1 MGSSR
6 ITQEKI
12 DNLIEDARYLQ
23 DEIEALQYVIEE
35 IPYKKENPSEPS
47 IAELLFK
54 IDHAQKYYYKPML
67 QKVDKTR
74 SDVVNMRR
82 LDNYEESFEFDVEE
96 LDDIQP
102 KLKKII
108 KHRASL
114 VNAMRNIHLID
125 WEKQINTRN
134 SHRTLFEIIENMVQN
149 ERGLLKKIAD
159 QVMLISKERQSKRDL
174 NQKKNTNTSNKDI

>member
-6 ITQEKI
+6 ITQEQV
-12 DNLIEDARYLQ
+12 DTLIEDARYLQ

-67 QKVDKTR
+67 QKVEKSRDEVI
-74 SDVVNMRR
+74 DMRR
-82 LDNYEESFEFDVEE
+82 LDNYEESFEFDVDE
-96 LDDIQP
+96 LEDIQP
-102 KLKKII
+102 KLRKIV

-114 VNAMRNIHLID
+114 VNAMENIHLID
-125 WEKQINTRN
+125 WEKQINTQN
-134 SHRTLFEIIENMVQN
+134 TSSSLYQVFKKMVHN

-159 QVMLISKERQSKRDL
+159 QVMLISKERQSQRNI
-174 NQKKNTNTSNKDI
+174 NQQKGSS

>member
-1 MGSSR
+1 MGSSP
-6 ITQEKI
+6 ITTEKI
-12 DNLIEDARYLQ
+12 NNLIEDARYLQ

-35 IPYKKENPSEPS
+35 IPYKKENPSDPS

-67 QKVDKTR
+67 QKVAKTK
-74 SDVVNMRR
+74 SHVVDMRR
-82 LDNYEESFEFDVEE
+82 LDNYEESFDFNVDE

-114 VNAMRNIHLID
+114 VNAMQNIHTID
-125 WEKQINTRN
+125 WEKQINTQGSSR
-134 SHRTLFEIIENMVQN
+134 SLFDIIENMVRY
-149 ERGLLKKIAD
+149 ERGILKKIAD
-159 QVMLISKERQSKRDL
+159 QVMLISKERQSKRDMD
-174 NQKKNTNTSNKDI
+174 QKKNQQNK

>member
-1 MGSSR
+1 MGKSS
-6 ITQEKI
+6 ITKDKI

-35 IPYKKENPSEPS
+35 IPYKQENPSEPS

-67 QKVDKTR
+67 QKVAKTR
-74 SDVVNMRR
+74 SDVVDMRR
-82 LDNYEESFEFDVEE
+82 LDNYEESFEFDVEQLNE
-96 LDDIQP
+96 IQP

-114 VNAMRNIHLID
+114 VNAMQNIHTID
-125 WEKQINTRN
+125 WEKQINTQGSSR
-134 SHRTLFEIIENMVQN
+134 SLYEIIENMVRY
-149 ERGLLKKIAD
+149 ERGILKKIAD
-159 QVMLISKERQSKRDL
+159 QVMLISKERESRREMDQQK
-174 NQKKNTNTSNKDI
+174 NQHNK